1 MLLRASK
8 EVEHIKT
15 MVIRMATLSEESVR
29 DSINGFLNLDMELAQ
44 RAIARDSEIN
54 QAEMDIDKEVFQCLA
69 LKAPVAGDLRLLFS
83 IQKINKDLER
93 IGDHAVNISQ
103 AAINCFGFGKQLAS
117 PQIRLMS
124 TLTITMLSDAITCFS
139 QTDSQLAL
147 NVLEH
152 DDQVDDLNRAMTREV
167 ITLVKQDVT
176 SIETSLELLRVSK
189 NLERIA
195 DLSTNIAEDVIF
207 HIKALDV
214 KHKNINES
222 IR

>member
-1 MLLRASK
+1 MLLHASK

-15 MVIRMATLSEESVR
+15 MVIRMATLAEESVR
-29 DSINGFLNLDMELAQ
+29 DSINAFLNLDMEFAQ
-44 RAIARDSEIN
+44 KAISRDSEIN
-54 QAEMDIDKEVFQCLA
+54 QAEMNIDKEVFQCLA
-69 LKAPVAGDLRLLFS
+69 LKAPVAGDLRFLFS

-103 AAINCFGFGKQLAS
+103 AAINCFGFGKKIESA
-117 PQIRLMS
+117 QIRLMS
-124 TLTITMLSDAITCFS
+124 SLTITMLSDAITCFS
-139 QTDSQLAL
+139 KTDPQLAL

-207 HIKALDV
+207 HIKALDI
-214 KHKNINES
+214 KHKNINEQ
-222 IR
+222 IL

>member
-103 AAINCFGFGKQLAS
+103 AAINCFGFGKQLVS

-139 QTDSQLAL
+139 ITDSQLAL